1 MSYEINL
8 MSKLVAELAKK
19 LSDSDIEIIET
30 HHNRKIDSPSGTA
43 LMLANSINNALD
55 NEMNYEYNRHS
66 RREKRSK
73 NEIGIHSIRGGTESG
88 KHTVMFLGNDETFE
102 ITHNVTSR
110 SVFAS
115 GAVKAAKF
123 VVLKTPG
130 LYNMNDLV

>member
-1 MSYEINL
+1 
-8 MSKLVAELAKK
+8 
-19 LSDSDIEIIET
+19 
-30 HHNRKIDSPSGTA
+30 
-43 LMLANSINNALD
+43 
-55 NEMNYEYNRHS
+55 
-66 RREKRSK
+66 
-73 NEIGIHSIRGGTESG
+73 
-88 KHTVMFLGNDETFE
+88 MFLGNDETFE